1 MDEQELIFQ
10 AKSGDTDA
18 FEQLISPYMTKVYN
32 IALGILGSVAD
43 ADDAAQDAFI
53 KAYRYIRGFEGNSSF
68 YTWLYK
74 IVYNCCLD
82 AVRKKK
88 RRPFGFLSGNK
99 VTYKDGNETEKE
111 IIDTSP
117 LPEEIFIRRETQE
130 QIRLAISRLDENYS
144 SIIILRDIEGL
155 SYDDISKILGISLG
169 TVKSRLSRAR
179 ENLKNKIISD
189 FPELLNNYGVK

>member
-99 VTYKDGNETEKE
+99 VTDKDGNETEKE